1 MSKKLLFLYIVF
13 LAAITLLSG
22 CSYEYL
28 SSLKP
33 RVHTVKA
40 SETLYAISRQY
51 NVPIRTIVEQNS
63 LKAPYILQ
71 KGQKLE
77 IPRAPIH
84 TVKKGETLY
93 SIAQK
98 YDVNLNTLI
107 KKNKLIKPY
116 NLSIGQK
123 LLLPADFNKNA
134 YSLETTSESSK
145 KSETKVTKKV
155 QQTQPEK
162 QKAQTKVTQA
172 EKQKEIKQVEKKDKQ
187 PEKKTTQVKKSK
199 TTVATLPDPPKR
211 SGKFIFPVKGQIISD
226 FGVYGHGRRNDG
238 INISAKEGTPFNSAE
253 HGVVAYAGNELK
265 GFGNLILVKHSDG
278 WISAYAHAK
287 DICVEKGKIVKQGE
301 VLGHVGSTGNV
312 KTPQLHF
319 EIYKGTKAVNPMNY
333 LKK

>member
-1 MSKKLLFLYIVF
+1 
-13 LAAITLLSG
+13 
-22 CSYEYL
+22 
-28 SSLKP
+28 
-33 RVHTVKA
+33 
-40 SETLYAISRQY
+40 
-51 NVPIRTIVEQNS
+51 
-63 LKAPYILQ
+63 
-71 KGQKLE
+71 
-77 IPRAPIH
+77 
-84 TVKKGETLY
+84 
-93 SIAQK
+93 
-98 YDVNLNTLI
+98 
-107 KKNKLIKPY
+107 
-116 NLSIGQK
+116 
-123 LLLPADFNKNA
+123 
-134 YSLETTSESSK
+134 
-145 KSETKVTKKV
+145 VTKKV
-155 QQTQPEK
+155 QQTPQPEK
-162 QKAQTKVTQA
+162 QKAQTKVTQT
-172 EKQKEIKQVEKKDKQ
+172 EKQKEQKPAEKKTTQ
-187 PEKKTTQVKKSK
+187 SEKKTTQVKKSK